1 MTYRTMSGNG
11 LGQSVAFERSCPWA
25 FRDPPCVCNH
35 LAMVGDGLIAR
46 AACLVVLAGL
56 IAAVL
61 PSDGAAAE
69 GIDTEVVVATI
80 SLSKLQP
87 LPQTASH
94 LS

>member
-1 MTYRTMSGNG
+1 
-11 LGQSVAFERSCPWA
+11 
-25 FRDPPCVCNH
+25 
-35 LAMVGDGLIAR
+35 MVGDGRIVG

-80 SLSKLQP
+80 SMSKLQP